1 MKLFVVLALL
11 AFTGCQANVL
21 RSDEPKS
28 QLELVNDAFQDYVA
42 KATQTAQDT
51 LQSIR
56 ESAFGQQVNDKITES
71 VKVARQYAAVV
82 QDQVTVIGQESY
94 KKVSEQVER
103 LSGRLQQDI
112 NEVRA
117 QLEPYAEE
125 LKEKVEQRLQ
135 EFQQSLAPL
144 AESLHTEV
152 AQRAKAVQQTVAPYV
167 EALRE
172 KLDPYTGDIKS
183 QLTDLWESL
192 TKSD

>member
-28 QLELVNDAFQDYVA
+28 QLELVNDAFRDYVA
-42 KATQTAQDT
+42 KARQTAQDT

-71 VKVARQYAAVV
+71 VEVARQYAAVV

-112 NEVRA
+112 SEVRA

-135 EFQQSLAPL
+135 ELAPL

>member
-28 QLELVNDAFQDYVA
+28 QLELVNDAFRDYVA
-42 KATQTAQDT
+42 KARQTAQDT

-71 VKVARQYAAVV
+71 VEVARQYAAVV

-94 KKVSEQVER
+94 KKVSKQVER

-112 NEVRA
+112 SEVRA